1 MFLGTK
7 VRGSTYWLQS
17 SRPRTYSHVAPCLC
31 CYSCTFFL
39 LGNHHAASV
48 CGAGK
53 GMFCTTKMLPSLS
66 LSHSR
71 TPWAKR
77 KTKKSSPIDS
87 IPPPLLLSPHVLMTI
102 KGNRRITSKRKKK
115 RGQNHVVWPTLFILF
130 LSLAAAVR
138 VLSSAQE

>member
-31 CYSCTFFL
+31 CYSCTFFSWAIIMQ
-39 LGNHHAASV
+39 HRSV
-48 CGAGK
+48 GLARACFAQQRC
-53 GMFCTTKMLPSLS
+53 FLLS

-87 IPPPLLLSPHVLMTI
+87 IPPLLLSPHVLMTI